1 MENRINPRYRVY
13 LQVELDGLELTATN
27 IGIELTANNISAYGM
42 QISCPAF
49 LVGRIQGLLD
59 QDSFALKIRLPGSEG
74 LCSTHAQT
82 VYDSEVG
89 EEHLIGL
96 QLVNLEEPEK
106 LKIDAYLQDLADRN
120 APVVD

>member
-49 LVGRIQGLLD
+49 LIGRIQGLLD
-59 QDSFALKIRLPGSEG
+59 QDSFAFKIRLPGNESP
-74 LCSTHAQT
+74 CISNAMA

-96 QLVNLEEPEK
+96 KLINLEEHEK

-120 APVVD
+120 APVVN

>member
-59 QDSFALKIRLPGSEG
+59 QDSFALKIRLPGNESP
-74 LCSTHAQT
+74 CNSNAMA

-96 QLVNLEEPEK
+96 QLVNLEESEK

-120 APVVD
+120 APVVN